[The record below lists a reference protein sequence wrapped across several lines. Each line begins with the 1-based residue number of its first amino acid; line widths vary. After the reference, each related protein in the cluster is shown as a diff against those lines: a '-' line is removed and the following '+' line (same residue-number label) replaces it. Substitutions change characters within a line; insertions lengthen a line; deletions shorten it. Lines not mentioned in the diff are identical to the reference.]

1 MVEFY
6 LGAKPSINSYI
17 SPKFYLE
24 QEKELVSYE
33 LCSSIVLMVQL
44 VVPFKG
50 KHSLLLV
57 EVFLTVLSQIRSKKR
72 FRLARGLGRSR
83 DFHTWAPDLLPPF
96 KDPLTILTLRNSQR
110 ELGC

>member
-6 LGAKPSINSYI
+6 LEAKSSINSYI
-17 SPKFYLE
+17 SPKYYLE

-33 LCSSIVLMVQL
+33 LCSSIVL

-50 KHSLLLV
+50 KQSLLLV
-57 EVFLTVLSQIRSKKR
+57 EVFLIVLSQIRSKKR
-72 FRLARGLGRSR
+72 FRLARGLGRR
-83 DFHTWAPDLLPPF
+83 GNFHRWAPDLLPPF
-96 KDPLTILTLRNSQR
+96 KDPLTLLALRSSQR